1 LEDPSKPGHRKL
13 LALFLVDPNIRIVST
28 ANVPPQQRDWWSEEL
43 KSSGCFKHLAP
54 ELQEKVFESVDDF
67 PIGLDEAKE
76 IRLKLMDERKEF
88 VVLQNEGFQST
99 TFSLCEH

>member
-1 LEDPSKPGHRKL
+1 LADRSKPGHRKI
-13 LALFLVDPNIRIVST
+13 LALFLVDPNIRIIST
-28 ANVPPQQRDWWSEEL
+28 ANVPPQQRDWWSEQL
-43 KSSGCFKHLAP
+43 KSSGVLGKLAT
-54 ELQEKVFESVDDF
+54 ELQDKVFEDVDDF

-88 VVLQNEGFQST
+88 VVRQTKGFEGV